1 MDPVGDTPR
10 ENQVGKRSRKRQ
22 RPGAANVPSGG
33 RKRRAAAGSGGGVS
47 PTWLQ
52 THGRDLRFLL
62 TFAFLMGLY
71 YLATTTDTLKKGF
84 FPWYL
89 DATTY
94 VSGSILQSCG
104 YDELKVQRRLLDFHG
119 AWVTIERGCDAVAPT
134 ALFLSAVLA
143 SPAPA
148 LFKVY
153 AVLGGT
159 TILMVVNV
167 IRIITLFLTRIHW
180 RKAFDVMHLDIWQA
194 AFILLAIVLWAGWA
208 SWTTKHRRKLSRA

>member
-1 MDPVGDTPR
+1 M
-10 ENQVGKRSRKRQ
+10 GKKHKDRKKTT
-22 RPGAANVPSGG
+22 GSHAPSGASHGG
-33 RKRRAAAGSGGGVS
+33 RGEERKKQVRRASWFA
-47 PTWLQ
+47 
-52 THGRDLRFLL
+52 THGRDLRFLAI
-62 TFAFLMGLY
+62 FGLVLIVY
-71 YLATTTDTLKKGF
+71 YLSTTTEVASERF

-89 DATTY
+89 RINAEATTWLLNFGGY
-94 VSGSILQSCG
+94 SNVTVSGQVITSP
-104 YDELKVQRRLLDFHG
+104 DFSM
-119 AWVTIERGCDAVAPT
+119 AIERGCDAVAPT

-159 TILMVVNV
+159 AILMVVNL

-180 RKAFDVMHLDIWQA
+180 REAFDVMHLDIWQA

-208 SWTTKHRRKLSRA
+208 SWTTKHRRKLSSA

>member
-1 MDPVGDTPR
+1 MS
-10 ENQVGKRSRKRQ
+10 KR
-22 RPGAANVPSGG
+22 
-33 RKRRAAAGSGGGVS
+33 RKRRKQAATQPPASADSSLPKRSSTAGADSGRASGRPR
-47 PTWLQ
+47 PTWLK

-71 YLATTTDTLKKGF
+71 YLATTTDTLKKDF

-94 VSGSILQSCG
+94 VSGSILQACG
-104 YDELKVQRRLLDFHG
+104 YDELRVQRRVLDWHG
-119 AWVTIERGCDAVAPT
+119 TWLTIERGCDAVAPP

-159 TILMVVNV
+159 AILMVVNL

-180 RKAFDVMHLDIWQA
+180 REAFDVMHLDIWQA

-208 SWTTKHRRKLSRA
+208 SWTTKHRRKLSSA

>member
-1 MDPVGDTPR
+1 M
-10 ENQVGKRSRKRQ
+10 GKR
-22 RPGAANVPSGG
+22 
-33 RKRRAAAGSGGGVS
+33 RKRRAGAEAKQPPSADSPSPKRSSLTGTNSGRDNGRPG

-71 YLATTTDTLKKGF
+71 YLATTTDTLKKDF

-89 DATTY
+89 EATTY
-94 VSGSILQSCG
+94 VSGSFLQFCG
-104 YDELKVQRRLLDFHG
+104 YDELRVQGRVLDLKG
-119 AWVTIERGCDAVAPT
+119 TWVTIERGCDAVAPT

-208 SWTTKHRRKLSRA
+208 SWTTKHRRKPSRA

>member
-1 MDPVGDTPR
+1 MGNTPC

-22 RPGAANVPSGG
+22 RSGAANVPSAG
-33 RKRRAAAGSGGGVS
+33 RERRPTGGSGGGVS
-47 PTWLQ
+47 ITWLQ

-71 YLATTTDTLKKGF
+71 YLATTTDTLKKEF

-89 DATTY
+89 DLTTQA
-94 VSGSILQSCG
+94 SGSILHACG
-104 YDELKVQRRLLDFHG
+104 YDELKVQKRVLDWHG
-119 AWVTIERGCDAVAPT
+119 AWVAIERGCDAVAPT

-148 LFKVY
+148 LSKVY

-159 TILMVVNV
+159 IILMVVNL
-167 IRIITLFLTRIHW
+167 IRIITLFLTRVHW

-208 SWTTKHRRKLSRA
+208 SWTTKHRRKPSRA

>member
-1 MDPVGDTPR
+1 M
-10 ENQVGKRSRKRQ
+10 GKRSRKRQ
-22 RPGAANVPSGG
+22 RPGAPNVPSAE
-33 RKRRAAAGSGGGVS
+33 RERRAAAGSGGVS

-62 TFAFLMGLY
+62 IFAFLMGLY
-71 YLATTTDTLKKGF
+71 YLATTTDTLKKDF

-89 DATTY
+89 DATTQ
-94 VSGSILQSCG
+94 VSGSILQACG
-104 YDELKVQRRLLDFHG
+104 YDELRVQKRLLDLHG
-119 AWVTIERGCDAVAPT
+119 VWVTIERGCDAIAPT

-148 LFKVY
+148 LSKVV

-159 TILMVVNV
+159 IILMVVNL

-208 SWTTKHRRKLSRA
+208 SWTTKHHRKPSRA